1 VLCEGFRL
9 EKILLISFQM
19 QAEQTFDTVRNALAR
34 VLSPLVAWIPDV
46 TAFPRK
52 RQVAIAAI
60 ASIFFHLLIV
70 TGFVV
75 HEFVWPVHVEPPPP
89 APAAP
94 LNVQLVPKP
103 QLHDDD
109 DPLVKARRQILDAKG
124 LDESTTKPADAQF
137 ESDKDMIAG
146 SRLPATGILPLPS
159 QQGRTDLP
167 GHDFRDQE
175 VRLGVTPDPTPET
188 LRPPDP
194 TEKQPAS
201 APPSVTPLFI
211 PQPLAPDTLASADKA
226 KPVDPLPDPARTA
239 KATPPPFKMSDK
251 AENSVAMLVATPKP
265 KLAATPAPPAPPATM
280 PAPPPSLTDRFRENM
295 RKTGVE
301 GNIVAKGNNGVN
313 AVNTP
318 MGRYKRRLSQQL
330 ESLWTLKRPGE
341 NAELGTVRVSI
352 KLREDGS
359 VQSARVIDDGGSP
372 RHTEICMRVI
382 QELRPEKMP
391 PEAEPLLDDGV
402 MEITFS
408 FTIYG
413 L

>member
-1 VLCEGFRL
+1 
-9 EKILLISFQM
+9 M
-19 QAEQTFDTVRNALAR
+19 HAEQTFETVRSALAR

-46 TAFPRK
+46 TAFPRT

-60 ASIFFHLLIV
+60 ASVVFHLLLV
-70 TGFVV
+70 SFFVV
-75 HEFVWPVHVEPPPP
+75 HELVWPVRAEPPP
-89 APAAP
+89 AASTAP

-103 QLHDDD
+103 ASRDEE
-109 DPLVKARRQILDAKG
+109 DPLVKARRPLLDAKG
-124 LDESTTKPADAQF
+124 LDESTEKPADAQF

-146 SRLPATGILPLPS
+146 SKLPATGILPLPS

-167 GHDFRDQE
+167 GQDFRDQD
-175 VRLGVTPDPTPET
+175 VRLGVVPDPTPET

-201 APPSVTPLFI
+201 GAPSITPLFT
-211 PQPLAPDTLASADKA
+211 PQPLAPDTLASADQA
-226 KPVDPLPDPARTA
+226 KPADQLPDPARTA
-239 KATPPPFKMSDK
+239 KATPPPFKTSDK
-251 AENSVAMLVATPKP
+251 AENSMAMLMTTPRP
-265 KLAATPAPPAPPATM
+265 KLAATPAPPALPATM
-280 PAPPPSLTDRFRENM
+280 PATAQPSMTDRFRENL

-301 GNIVAKGNNGVN
+301 GNIVTKGNNGVN
-313 AVNTP
+313 AVNSP

-352 KLREDGS
+352 RLREDGT
-359 VQSARVIDDGGSP
+359 VQSAKVIDNGGSP

-391 PEAEPLLDDGV
+391 VEAEPLLDDGI